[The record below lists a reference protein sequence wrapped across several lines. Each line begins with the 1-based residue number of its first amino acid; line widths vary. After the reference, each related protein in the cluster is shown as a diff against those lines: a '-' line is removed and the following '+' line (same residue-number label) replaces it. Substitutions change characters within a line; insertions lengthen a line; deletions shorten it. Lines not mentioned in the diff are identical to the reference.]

1 MKQLGMK
8 VEQIEDVSQIVIFT
22 PKGQYIFDTA
32 EVSAMTMQGVTT
44 YQVIG
49 DPRFEPAELEI
60 PADDVR
66 LVADQTG
73 VTEEAAKK
81 VLTETKGDIADAIMI
96 CFNQSSHCH
105 LNCQFHCQHN
115 VWIFDRICCFD

>member
-22 PKGQYIFDTA
+22 PKGQYIFDNA

-60 PADDVR
+60 PTDDVR

-81 VLTETKGDIADAIMI
+81 VLTETKGDIADAIMRL
-96 CFNQSSHCH
+96 SLH
-105 LNCQFHCQHN
+105 
-115 VWIFDRICCFD
+115 D